1 MSFLFFL
8 IKEKKACKD
17 YSFKCETLLKLVIDK
32 KKQVRHWVKPLST
45 RKDKSLN
52 EGTKDLGGYSKEDP
66 PLTIPNREV
75 KLLSA
80 DGTTKVGE

>member
-1 MSFLFFL
+1 MT
-8 IKEKKACKD
+8 
-17 YSFKCETLLKLVIDK
+17 KCHSARRNLDLRVEDG
-32 KKQVRHWVKPLST
+32 KQSWST
-45 RKDKSLN
+45 RKDKSLIK
-52 EGTKDLGGYSKEDP
+52 ETKDLGGYSKEDP